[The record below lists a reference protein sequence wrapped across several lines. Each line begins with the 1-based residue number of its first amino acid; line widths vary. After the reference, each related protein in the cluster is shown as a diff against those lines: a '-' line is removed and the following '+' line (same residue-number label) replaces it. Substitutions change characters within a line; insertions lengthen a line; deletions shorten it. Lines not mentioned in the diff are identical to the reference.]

1 MKITD
6 INFEKYK
13 FQKDGRVWSV
23 SRECYKKPQV
33 VRGGYLGSTFVC
45 KGKFK
50 TANGY
55 TWKYK

>member
-13 FQKDGRVWSV
+13 FQTDGKVWS
-23 SRECYKKPQV
+23 EHKQ
-33 VRGGYLGSTFVC
+33 GYL
-45 KGKFK
+45 KGKIDK
-50 TANGY
+50 DGY